1 MGNSTISSPE
11 QPLNASVPNEYSES
25 FENSILFSPVQPLKA
40 FSPIVYSEPSE
51 NFIVSIPVQPLKA
64 PSSLILSVFTA
75 EKLGKPRK
83 YAIFLPFYRI
93 YYSTIFCHRFCH
105 GTYKRDSRLAIY
117 HRKTGRK
124 LKNSMTFSYIFE
136 DNKKTVPLYTAF
148 CLRNTQ
154 HQKGSPLWKSL
165 FVLGKVFFVACQ
177 SN

>member
-1 MGNSTISSPE
+1 MKKILAFSKKTWYNDKARALAQLGARHTGSVEATGSSPVC
-11 QPLNASVPNEYSES
+11 ST
-25 FENSILFSPVQPLKA
+25 
-40 FSPIVYSEPSE
+40 
-51 NFIVSIPVQPLKA
+51 
-64 PSSLILSVFTA
+64 LILSVFTA
-75 EKLGKPRK
+75 EKPGKPRK